1 MASNSRQGLCAIRRT
16 GEGLPDDVL
25 DPGTLGGTWTQ
36 YWDIPGDG
44 AAACERAT
52 RQLRK
57 SGYGER
63 AEDRSETGL
72 ALRVAG
78 RQIAGRNGFR
88 SRYAAFLAS
97 GITFCTFSTKASFW
111 NGLAM

>member
-1 MASNSRQGLCAIRRT
+1 MRRT
-16 GEGLPDDVL
+16 GEGLPDAIL
-25 DPGTLGGTWTQ
+25 DPGTIVGTWTQ
-36 YWDIPGDG
+36 YWDTPGDG
-44 AAACERAT
+44 AAACERAA

-63 AEDRSETGL
+63 AEGRAETGL
-72 ALRVAG
+72 EPRGESPGATATGVDWPPGADG
-78 RQIAGRNGFR
+78 YR